1 MAIVTYP
8 LNNIL
13 YNAED
18 VATYNSTRSTGIY
31 AGDDFA
37 VTLTGADNT
46 LTVDVGMA
54 WMKISKFFGVAVAM
68 KTKTAVDMGLP
79 DTNYPRI
86 DALILRY
93 DANKNA
99 TELVV
104 KNGTPASSPKAPEV
118 TRSESIHEIH
128 LYQVRREPSATAIVA
143 SKVTDLRLSAAYCG
157 LMADAVTK
165 VDTTVINN
173 QVMGLIEELR
183 KSLAEVEGQTY
194 YASKDYVNNRFISQ
208 TVTLT
213 ASGWVNKL
221 QTVSVTGVTADITK
235 TDVMASGAPDDE
247 NWEAY
252 TESGIRAYAQGN
264 DTVQFKCTDVPA
276 VDVKVNITVRF
287 IDASTGSGGST
298 IYYPDGDE
306 VAYG

>member
-8 LNNIL
+8 LNDIR

-37 VTLTGADNT
+37 VTITGADNT

-118 TRSESIHEIH
+118 VRSESVHEIH

-165 VDTTVINN
+165 VDTTAINN

-183 KSLAEVEGQTY
+183 KSLDEVEGQTY
-194 YASKDYVNNRFISQ
+194 YASKDYVNNRFTSKTI
-208 TVTLT
+208 TVP
-213 ASGWVNKL
+213 ASGWSGNL
-221 QTVSVTGVTADITK
+221 QTVAVDGVTADTAK
-235 TDVMASGAPDDE
+235 TDIIVSGDPSDD
-247 NWEAY
+247 NWTAY
-252 TESGIRAYAQGN
+252 TESGIRAYAQGAG
-264 DTVQFKCTDVPA
+264 TVQFKCDSPPST
-276 VDVKVNITVRF
+276 DVKVNVLVRR
-287 IDASTGSGGST
+287 AT
-298 IYYPDGDE
+298 E
-306 VAYG
+306 

>member
-1 MAIVTYP
+1 MSIVTYP
-8 LNNIL
+8 LNNTL
-13 YNAED
+13 YHAED

-37 VTLTGADNT
+37 VTITGADNT

-68 KTKTAVDMGLP
+68 KTKTAVNMGLP
-79 DTNYPRI
+79 DANYPRI

-104 KNGTPASSPKAPEV
+104 KNGTAASSPKAPEV
-118 TRSESIHEIH
+118 VRSESIHEIH

-143 SKVTDLRLSAAYCG
+143 SKVTDLRFSAAYCG

-165 VDTTVINN
+165 VDTTAINN

-183 KSLAEVEGQTY
+183 KSLDEVEGQTY
-194 YASKDYVNNRFISQ
+194 YASKDYVNSRFI
-208 TVTLT
+208 TKAITLT
-213 ASGWVNKL
+213 VSGWSNNI
-221 QTVSVTGVTADITK
+221 QTVSVPGVTADITK

-264 DTVQFKCTDVPA
+264 DTVQFKCESPPS
-276 VDVKVNITVRF
+276 VDVKVNVLVRR
-287 IDASTGSGGST
+287 AT
-298 IYYPDGDE
+298 E
-306 VAYG
+306 